1 VSADTRIGT
10 ELAGYRIESLLGR
23 GGMSVVYLATD
34 LSLERKV
41 ALKLMAPELAEQT
54 GFRERFIRESRL
66 AASIDHPNVIP
77 VYEAGEADGVLFIA
91 MRYVP
96 GTDLRTVIEAEG
108 ALDPGRAVPILTQVA
123 AALDAAHVEGLV
135 HRDVKPANVLLT
147 TRRDPDAAEHVYLSD
162 FGVTKRRLSAGGLT
176 ATGQLVG
183 TVDYVAPE
191 QIEGQEV
198 DGRADVYSLGCMAF
212 ECLTGRRPFEADTEV
227 AVLWAHV
234 QKPPPSAAEVR
245 PELPPA
251 VDGVL
256 AGAMAKSPTDRPKTA
271 GAFAAGLGAA
281 LRPGHRP
288 PVERPLRPR
297 GWLVGAALGL
307 LMAVALGAY
316 VVTRPGGRE
325 AGDGGP
331 SPSPAGPTTLAGNLI
346 RVDLD
351 TAQITDGIS
360 VPPGSQSSGASGSVA
375 VGGNFAWVA
384 ARTGLIK
391 VNEAGTVV
399 GALTEVPSQFATVA
413 AGEDGVWVASPARA
427 GDRVFHVDPTT
438 NNIVAEI
445 PTPPFVAG
453 INLPGTPIAVAPNA
467 VWVTDVSNN
476 RLLRI
481 DPRTNQIVSRIQ
493 LPGYPT
499 GVAAA
504 EDAVWIRS
512 NEVIASLIRIDPATN
527 RVVDQITL
535 PGGADGV
542 AIGSGSVWV
551 TDATNDSL
559 VKIDTRTNSISRTI
573 EVGGSP
579 QGVVVDQ
586 DGNVWVSNSGDETIS
601 KVNGISGEI
610 EATIPVPSARGGGT
624 ASPRKGLAVG
634 LGSLWVT

>member
-1 VSADTRIGT
+1 VSSDPRIGT
-10 ELAGYRIESLLGR
+10 ELAGYRIEAVLGR
-23 GGMSVVYLATD
+23 GGMSVVYLAAD
-34 LSLERKV
+34 LDLERKV
-41 ALKLMAPELAEQT
+41 ALKFLAPELAEQA

-77 VYEAGEADGVLFIA
+77 VYEAGETNGVLFIA
-91 MRYVP
+91 MRYVR
-96 GTDLRTVIEAEG
+96 GTDLQRVLEEEG
-108 ALDPGRAVPILTQVA
+108 TLAPDRVVSIVDQVGG
-123 AALDAAHVEGLV
+123 ALDAAHEEGLV

-147 TRRDPDAAEHVYLSD
+147 ASGEGGAKEHVYLSD

-176 ATGQLVG
+176 ATGQLIG

-191 QIEGQEV
+191 QIEGKEV

-212 ECLTGRRPFEADTEV
+212 ECLTGQKPFARDSDV
-227 AVLWAHV
+227 AVLYAHM
-234 QKPPPSAAEVR
+234 QNPPPPATAVR
-245 PELPPA
+245 SELPLL
-251 VDGVL
+251 VDDVL
-256 AGAMAKSPTDRPKTA
+256 SGAMAKSPADRPLSA
-271 GAFAAGLGAA
+271 GAFSRQLAEA
-281 LRPGHRP
+281 LDRR
-288 PVERPLRPR
+288 
-297 GWLVGAALGL
+297 
-307 LMAVALGAY
+307 
-316 VVTRPGGRE
+316 GRE
-325 AGDGGP
+325 AAPRAVSRRIRGLRWPALAAAVVVLIAGVAFALTRPSGGGGGP
-331 SPSPAGPTTLAGNLI
+331 PGPTGPTTISGNLV
-346 RVDLD
+346 RVDLE
-351 TAQITDGIS
+351 TATVTAGIS

-391 VNEAGTVV
+391 VNEAGSVV
-399 GALTEVPSQFATVA
+399 GTLTEVPCLFATVA
-413 AGEDGVWVASPARA
+413 AGEDGVWVASPAQA

-453 INLPGTPIAVAPNA
+453 INLPGNPIAVSANA
-467 VWVTDVSNN
+467 VWVTDVLNN
-476 RLLRI
+476 HLLRI
-481 DPRTNQIVSRIQ
+481 DPRTDRIIARIQ
-493 LPGYPT
+493 LPAYPT